1 MVKSGCVV
9 PGLTA
14 QPPVSQPT
22 GTKLAPKY
30 VVALLGE
37 NVLMVMCL
45 CVDSDQTLAL
55 RLIGS

>member
-14 QPPVSQPT
+14 QPPVSQPN

-37 NVLMVMCL
+37 KCFDGHVLM
-45 CVDSDQTLAL
+45 
-55 RLIGS
+55 G